1 MILCFQCLRSCG
13 DDSAHADNILQL
25 VCNIQHHAYA
35 PHPPPPRPQELWKL
49 YQADKLGPR
58 VLISDKNRLPD
69 FEDLVRSSKF
79 CLAPWGH
86 GWGNRLGLYMIM
98 GCVPVI
104 VQVWLQGFFG
114 GGVKEQWR

>member
-1 MILCFQCLRSCG
+1 M
-13 DDSAHADNILQL
+13 
-25 VCNIQHHAYA
+25 
-35 PHPPPPRPQELWKL
+35 
-49 YQADKLGPR
+49 
-58 VLISDKNRLPD
+58 LISDKNRLPD

-104 VQVWLQGFFG
+104 VQVRA
-114 GGVKEQWR
+114 GVWAMDVTPGSRAMGKT

>member
-1 MILCFQCLRSCG
+1 M
-13 DDSAHADNILQL
+13 
-25 VCNIQHHAYA
+25 
-35 PHPPPPRPQELWKL
+35 PPPQELWRL
-49 YQADKLGPR
+49 WQADKLGDR

-104 VQVWLQGFFG
+104 VQVRA
-114 GGVKEQWR
+114 GVGLEGNREGLPA